1 MSPRRDEYGRL
12 NVELRLLG
20 AVSLAW
26 VLVVGVSAIWAWVTA
41 LPFSGRGEFHWGWLL
56 VPPSVAIVL
65 ILGTLVRRLPAARW
79 PRRGSLVHLPN
90 PAYLLILGLP
100 AILFVPYLA
109 ARDRKA
115 RTQTPDADTAEQ
127 AFQTLVGLPLT
138 AAMLFVSWMTVA
150 AVADAVL
157 LGIKLDWTRAPVVA
171 IAIAWISLLGPSAA
185 LLNGRARA
193 ILRPEYLTAPR
204 RTDRPFRR
212 LTDLRL
218 RLAVT
223 ASLAS
228 MGAVAGPLAAG
239 YLWMRGLTS
248 TDAIEQAQG
257 IADGMIRQARAGE
270 LEALGRDLVANP
282 QVTLRDGTK
291 TYGPDTPIP
300 ATEGPRDL
308 DGDGNF
314 DVLVVHDKN
323 VAVLVPLAPTRSLP
337 LPLILM
343 GAALCLTSAV
353 SSVLLITRDVRR
365 DVVRAS
371 DQVLAVARGQAPPP
385 MTEASFSTREIR
397 QLVQSVDR
405 LVNRITEANVAKY
418 VAIETAKEADRLKS
432 QFLANMSHDLRS
444 PLNSILGFSELLLTG
459 IEGKLTEPQRDS
471 IQSIYAN
478 GRDLLHQIDDILD
491 TAKIEASRMEV
502 HCEPTPPATLVTRA
516 IQSAKKRAERPIEYE
531 SKVAAGMSP
540 AFVDPYRTVQAIEN
554 VLLFASERMPSG
566 KLFVSVK
573 QGLAETGR
581 VIFIEVHT
589 PVRPA
594 TAEDLTRALKGFH
607 RIPGH
612 RGLGLGL
619 PIAGSILELEGG
631 SLSIEDMGDEMMF
644 TMQLPA
650 PESRRALRLR
660 SSDSHH

>member
-1 MSPRRDEYGRL
+1 MSRATDDHGRL

-20 AVSLAW
+20 AVAFSW
-26 VLVVGVSAIWAWVTA
+26 VLVTALSAIWAWVTA
-41 LPFSGRGEFHWGWLL
+41 LPFSRTHPIPWASLL
-56 VPPSVAIVL
+56 IAPSLAILV
-65 ILGTLVRRLPAARW
+65 ILGTLYRRLPAARW
-79 PRRGSLVHLPN
+79 PRRGSLVSLPS
-90 PAYLLILGLP
+90 PVPLLILGLP
-100 AILFVPYLA
+100 AVLFAPLLI
-109 ARDRKA
+109 ARDRRA
-115 RTQTPDADTAEQ
+115 RRRAPEPEQ
-127 AFQTLVGLPLT
+127 AEAAFQKLVGLPLT
-138 AAMLFVSWMTVA
+138 AAMLFVSWMAVA
-150 AVADAVL
+150 AVADSIL
-157 LGIKLDWTRAPVVA
+157 LGIHLDWTRAPVVA
-171 IAIAWISLLGPSAA
+171 VAIAWIATLGPTAA

-212 LTDLRL
+212 LMDLRL
-218 RLAVT
+218 RLGVT
-223 ASLAS
+223 ASLAGL
-228 MGAVAGPLAAG
+228 GAVAGPWAGG
-239 YLWMRGLTS
+239 YLWMRAMTANH
-248 TDAIEQAQG
+248 AIEEANQIAQTLVEL
-257 IADGMIRQARAGE
+257 AAAGE
-270 LEALGRDLVANP
+270 LETLGRELVAHP
-282 QVTLRDGTK
+282 EVTLRAGNK
-291 TYGPDTPIP
+291 TYGRPAEIP
-300 ATEGPRDL
+300 ALDGPRDR
-308 DGDGNF
+308 DADGNL
-314 DVLVVHDKN
+314 DELVAHHGAT
-323 VAVLVPLAPTRSLP
+323 AVLVPLPPTKSLP
-337 LPLILM
+337 LPFLLM
-343 GAALCLTSAV
+343 GTALCLTSAIA
-353 SSVLLITRDVRR
+353 SVALITRDVRR

-371 DQVLAVARGQAPPP
+371 DQVLAVAKGEAPPP

-459 IEGKLTEPQRDS
+459 IEGDLTAPQKDAV
-471 IQSIYAN
+471 QSIYAN

-502 HCEPTPPATLVTRA
+502 HCEPTPPATLVSRA
-516 IQSAKKRAERPIEYE
+516 IQNAKKRNDRPIEYE
-531 SKVAAGMSP
+531 TKFAAGLSP
-540 AFVDPYRTVQAIEN
+540 AFVDPYRTVQSIEN

-566 KLFVSVK
+566 KLFVGVK

-581 VIFIEVHT
+581 VVFIEVHT

-631 SLSIEDMGDEMMF
+631 SLSIEDMGDQMVF
-644 TMQLPA
+644 TVQLPA
-650 PESRRALRLR
+650 PESRRALRLKT
-660 SSDSHH
+660 S